1 MRFGVL
7 ALAGVLALPAVAA
20 AQNDGGFAS
29 QPPADLVPYTRF
41 AITPW
46 VGVRVGYGSGDY
58 FVLTEGGEQFQL
70 NDERGGGAALGLNA
84 EYQLRGPLNL
94 VAGVAYSAANED
106 EITVTTLG
114 TTPTATTFIN
124 DGPEMWFVKAGVQYR
139 LPDPVPDNRRFHPAA
154 YVTVAP
160 SMVFMDHPEIEG
172 LDDDDVTGSTRHF
185 GLNIGVDAVSNIG
198 SRGLALSFGL
208 EDYLTFWDEDR
219 VRVRDEVL
227 LGGLFEEPVQI
238 NYDSGSANILVLRA
252 GLSWR
257 F

>member
-7 ALAGVLALPAVAA
+7 ALAGLLTLPAVAA

-29 QPPADLVPYTRF
+29 PPPADLVPFTRF
-41 AITPW
+41 AVTPW

-58 FVLTEGGEQFQL
+58 FVFTEGGEQFRL
-70 NDERGGGAALGLNA
+70 DEDRGGGASVGLNA

-106 EITVTTLG
+106 EINISTSG
-114 TTPTATTFIN
+114 ATTTTQTFIS
-124 DGPEMWFVKAGVQYR
+124 DGPQMWFFKAGAQYR

-160 SMVFMDHPEIEG
+160 SLVVVDYPEIEG
-172 LDDDDVTGSTRHF
+172 LDNDDVNGSSTHF
-185 GLNIGVDAVSNIG
+185 GLNLGVDAVTNIG
-198 SRGLALSFGL
+198 SRGLALSFGF
-208 EDYLTFWDEDR
+208 EDYLTFWDQDR
-219 VRVRDEVL
+219 IRLRDEAI
-227 LGGLFEEPVQI
+227 LGGFFEEPVTI
-238 NYDSGSANILVLRA
+238 NYDASAANILLLRV